1 MAWTHCPEG
10 ELIFA
15 ANKRGANGSGGGGE
29 GKGDEGGGLCRSDLF
44 GIQEGLD
51 NLINAAATANEIQR

>member
-1 MAWTHCPEG
+1 MQQTREAPMAAG
-10 ELIFA
+10 
-15 ANKRGANGSGGGGE
+15 KRGD
-29 GKGDEGGGLCRSDLF
+29 DEGGGLCRSDLF

>member
-1 MAWTHCPEG
+1 MA
-10 ELIFA
+10 A
-15 ANKRGANGSGGGGE
+15 AAA
-29 GKGDEGGGLCRSDLF
+29 GKGEPGNDEGGGLCRSDLF